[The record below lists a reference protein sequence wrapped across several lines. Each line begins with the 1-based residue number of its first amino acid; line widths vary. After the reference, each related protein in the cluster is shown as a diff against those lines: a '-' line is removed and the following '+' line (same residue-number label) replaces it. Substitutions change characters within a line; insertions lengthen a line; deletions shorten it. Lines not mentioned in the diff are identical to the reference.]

1 MGDQIEELL
10 SFNED
15 KVPKSMYDELNAAF
29 DESTGEYNED
39 KLNEFYKKNKSTLE
53 TLKGY
58 NEFDWSF
65 GKPLKER
72 LEGANYEQF
81 DPNYIEG
88 LALKLHSTPEEV
100 ASALSEIKAKKDA
113 AKEKQKLAD
122 EYKREAEARYARQKA
137 VDEYQYPYFG
147 MDLDNPVNKGLNWVA
162 DQLISDKTKRAV
174 VEDPN
179 DAGRIA
185 GNIAVDIGGTA
196 VDLMPGVGGYVI
208 GPALRTGRN
217 IAEGDKAGSIIKDAA
232 FDFGGNAAL
241 AKGLKGIPGI
251 GDLGPLRKVEEK
263 IPLNEWAAKAK
274 TAKTPVKNV
283 VLELPPADP
292 KEIGKWIEK
301 QPAELR
307 KEFYKVV
314 EENPSNVREALIKK
328 IDELGDIANK
338 DTYKQ
343 MVAEQWVKENP
354 WKARIGTRAEP
365 TIVGIER
372 TVTEHGTRT
381 PTEYKTGS
389 PKKIKTYDDAISFII
404 DNTKKQWEAGF
415 VPTPDQGIVY
425 EAYKKWESER

>member
-1 MGDQIEELL
+1 MGDQIEQLL
-10 SFNED
+10 QMNEGNI
-15 KVPKSMYDELNAAF
+15 PQSLYDELNAAF
-29 DESTGEYNED
+29 DEKTGDYNLT
-39 KLNEFYKKNKSTLE
+39 KLNAFLKKNDALLQ

-58 NEFDWSF
+58 NEFDWNVD
-65 GKPLKER
+65 KPLKER
-72 LEGANYEQF
+72 LAGTNYTQR

-88 LALKLHSTPEEV
+88 LSLRYNATPEEII
-100 ASALSEIKAKKDA
+100 STLDALQAEKEA
-113 AKEKQKLAD
+113 AAEKQKLAE
-122 EYKREAEARYARQKA
+122 EYKHEAEAKYARQKA
-137 VDEYQYPYFG
+137 VDDYQHSYLG
-147 MDLDNPVNKGLNWVA
+147 MDLDNPINKGLNWLA
-162 DQLISDKTKRAV
+162 DAIISDKTKRAV

-185 GNIAVDIGGTA
+185 GNAAVDVISTGLDFA
-196 VDLMPGVGGYVI
+196 PGYGYVFA
-208 GPALRTGRN
+208 PLVRTGRN
-217 IAEGDKAGSIIKDAA
+217 IAEGDKVSDIVKEAGADII
-232 FDFGGNAAL
+232 GSVAL
-241 AKGLKGIPGI
+241 GQGLKGLPVAR
-251 GDLGPLRKVEEK
+251 DLGPLHKVEEK

-354 WKARIGTRAEP
+354 VKAKTGIVAEQGVLGT
-365 TIVGIER
+365 ER
-372 TVTEHGTRT
+372 TLAVQPFKSETNYRT
-381 PTEYKTGS
+381 S
-389 PKKIKTYDDAISFII
+389 NPKKIKTHDDAISFII
-404 DNTKKQWEAGF
+404 DSNRRQWEAGF
-415 VPTPDQGIVY
+415 KPRDMSGIVG
-425 EAYKKWESER
+425 EAYRKWESER